1 MRGEASHR
9 FDEGIVLGWGLSSDA
24 EVLRRQS
31 LEVRGIAYK
40 DVMLFGKVFLQFCRA
55 ALRQSA
61 QHEVRLSGL
70 NFNSLYLAKSF
81 VKTLC
86 FFQVGTAD

>member
-1 MRGEASHR
+1 MRDESSYR
-9 FDEGIVLGWGLSSDA
+9 FDEGIVLCRSLSCDA
-24 EVLRRQS
+24 EMLRRKS
-31 LEVRGIAYK
+31 LEVRGIA
-40 DVMLFGKVFLQFCRA
+40 DEGVMLLGEVFLQVCRA
-55 ALRQSA
+55 TLLQSA

-70 NFNSLYLAKSF
+70 NFNSLYPTKSF